1 MGAATPLPSPVLQAR
16 YFSDVDEFKKA
27 ARKFNVD
34 FTPLVRKIAVQQTI
48 LNLAEFDIISV
59 KSFPRLADTQLADNC
74 TAIVFTMDESGDQ
87 VRFNGVEVDRPVIG
101 IGHGGNGFTVTERIG
116 AQLAAINFTPEILD
130 RGWPETRQHFSIFE
144 TTVLD
149 QQRLRLIV
157 SEVLKFATTSPD
169 MVLLPQT
176 MTALKESLLAGVDTI
191 FANND
196 TSKPRRSLHS
206 TRAFAIFQRI
216 EAHLREDLKSP
227 IYSNALAEA
236 VGVSIR
242 TLQDV
247 ILQYRSMSLH
257 RYLRI
262 KRLWLVRKR
271 LMAGRTSVKACAL
284 EYGFWH
290 LSDFSRSYHLH
301 FGETPSQT
309 LARAR

>member
-48 LNLAEFDIISV
+48 LNLSEFDIISV

-74 TAIVFTMDESGDQ
+74 TAIVFTMDESGDH

-144 TTVLD
+144 TTVPD

-157 SEVLKFATTSPD
+157 SEVLKFASTSPD

-176 MTALKESLLAGVDTI
+176 VTALKESLLAGVDTI
-191 FANND
+191 FANSD

-271 LMAGRTSVKACAL
+271 LMAGGTSVKACAL

>member
-1 MGAATPLPSPVLQAR
+1 MGAATPLPLPVLQAR
-16 YFSDVDEFKKA
+16 YFSDVDEFRKA

-34 FTPLVRKIAVQQTI
+34 FTPLVRRIAVQQAI

-87 VRFNGVEVDRPVIG
+87 VRFNGVDVDRPVVG
-101 IGHGGNGFTVTERIG
+101 IGHGGNGFTVTERVG

-130 RGWPETRQHFSIFE
+130 RGWPETRHHFSVFE
-144 TTVLD
+144 TTVLAR
-149 QQRLRLIV
+149 QRLRMIV
-157 SEVLKFATTSPD
+157 SEVLQFASTSPD

-216 EAHLREDLKSP
+216 EGHIREDIKSP

-257 RYLRI
+257 RYLRF

-271 LMAGRTSVKACAL
+271 LMAGGTSVKACAL